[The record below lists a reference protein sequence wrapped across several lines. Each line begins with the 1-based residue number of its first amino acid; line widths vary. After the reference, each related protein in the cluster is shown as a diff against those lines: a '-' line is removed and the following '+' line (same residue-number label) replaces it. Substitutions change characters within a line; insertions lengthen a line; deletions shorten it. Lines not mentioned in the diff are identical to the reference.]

1 MVENYRDATSTDVYI
16 CAGRKGGEIWQ
27 PRFTFHGYRYIEIS
41 GADNPPEAEEV
52 ESLQYSSVTDFEG
65 SFHSS
70 HELLDRFAENK
81 IIIDK
86 NA

>member
-41 GADNPPEAEEV
+41 GAIIRRRRKKWKV
-52 ESLQYSSVTDFEG
+52 SSIP
-65 SFHSS
+65 
-70 HELLDRFAENK
+70 L
-81 IIIDK
+81 
-86 NA
+86 